1 MRSLSCSCL
10 ATSCIPKLCDQRQ
23 IEQRMGQDK
32 GPQLGFGLGWHYS
45 HASAHV
51 GPICDLSIASHTKQD
66 VIQDPRLEVSTL

>member
-1 MRSLSCSCL
+1 
-10 ATSCIPKLCDQRQ
+10 
-23 IEQRMGQDK
+23 MGQDK

-66 VIQDPRLEVSTL
+66 VIQDPRLVVSTL